1 MKKRILIVDDEPEFT
16 HMLKYSLESV
26 GYYEVAEEN
35 DANRAAATARE
46 FDPDVVVLDV
56 MMPDLD
62 GSEVAAQMKADRALR
77 DVPVIFLTALVT
89 DDDAPG
95 GTCSRGGQTFL
106 SKSVRIS
113 RLVECIED
121 KIKPRAG
128 VGAAAPAGAR

>member
-1 MKKRILIVDDEPEFT
+1 MKKRILIVDDEAEFT

-35 DANRAAATARE
+35 DAGRAPATARE

-62 GSEVAAQMKADRALR
+62 GSEVAARMKADRALAE
-77 DVPVIFLTALVT
+77 VPVIFLTALVT

-95 GTCSRGGQTFL
+95 GACSRGGQTFL

-113 RLVECIED
+113 QLVECIEA
-121 KIKPRAG
+121 KTERRAG
-128 VGAAAPAGAR
+128 VAAVAGAR

>member
-1 MKKRILIVDDEPEFT
+1 MKKRILIVDDEAEFT

-35 DANRAAATARE
+35 DANRAAVTARE

-62 GSEVAAQMKADRALR
+62 GSEVAAQMKADRALA
-77 DVPVIFLTALVT
+77 DVPVIFLTALIT
-89 DDDAPG
+89 DEDAPG
-95 GTCSRGGQTFL
+95 GACSRGGQTFL

-113 RLVECIED
+113 CLVECIED
-121 KIKPRAG
+121 KVKPRAATA
-128 VGAAAPAGAR
+128 VPALAR

>member
-1 MKKRILIVDDEPEFT
+1 MKKRILVVDDEPGFT
-16 HMLKYSLESV
+16 HLLKHSLESV

-35 DANRAAATARE
+35 EATRATATARA

-62 GSEVAAQMKADRALR
+62 GSEVAAQMKADRALA

-89 DDDAPG
+89 EDDAPDG
-95 GTCSRGGQTFL
+95 ACSRGGQTFL
-106 SKSVRIS
+106 SKSVRIA

-121 KIKPRAG
+121 KIRPREA
-128 VGAAAPAGAR
+128 VGAGATAGA